1 MPYLHPFPGSL
12 AEAVDGRHGK
22 VERQDGKE
30 QEQRED
36 HDNPLI
42 GRERPASAAQVVFDP
57 LPESLYSLLCHNLIF
72 LMYVNRGSPESRI
85 SP

>member
-57 LPESLYSLLCHNLIF
+57 LPEAFILFFAIALSF
-72 LMYVNRGSPESRI
+72 
-85 SP
+85 